1 MLREGCANAET
12 MSETSQSGS
21 GSLVVRLTGGLPKL
35 HESGGDS
42 LDSSLTSVVDT
53 GCLHIICMLRNSF
66 PRTRNCV
73 SVSLVS
79 LSTLFLF
86 SVSLDSPSLAS
97 IDNSKEADC
106 GANQRKQSIAFTFFS
121 WRLLSDSLT
130 RKLRLLL
137 RNLQS
142 CKGKLACFHTY
153 CCCCCCSS
161 SFS

>member
-1 MLREGCANAET
+1 
-12 MSETSQSGS
+12 MSETSESGS
-21 GSLVVRLTGGLPKL
+21 GSLFVRLTGGLPKL

-53 GCLHIICMLRNSF
+53 GCLHIICMLRCSF
-66 PRTRNCV
+66 PRARNCM

-97 IDNSKEADC
+97 IDNSKKADC
-106 GANQRKQSIAFTFFS
+106 GANPKETIDRDH
-121 WRLLSDSLT
+121 LLLLMASSLRFLNT
-130 RKLRLLL
+130 KASSLL

-142 CKGKLACFHTY
+142 CKGKLAYFQT